1 MSRPFL
7 FVLLQLNCQF
17 HISCCMV
24 LQGGLYM
31 LTLVDFYGASYTV
44 FFLGTIEIVGL
55 VWIYGTLNYKQLN
68 TLKLKYHVGQ
78 LFLLR

>member
-1 MSRPFL
+1 
-7 FVLLQLNCQF
+7 
-17 HISCCMV
+17 MV

-68 TLKLKYHVGQ
+68 TLNLKYHVGQ